1 MIASVRRCWSTGARV
16 VSLLALS
23 APWLHASGF
32 AIDNQGTRAM
42 GFAGAYVAQAS
53 DPSAIFYNAA
63 GVAFLKGQQIYVNGG
78 LGSFGTTFI
87 GEGPNPPAGTREE
100 TDRLLTILPS
110 FYYTHQ
116 VSEKLVLGVGFN
128 SPFGT
133 RSEWKSPDQFTG
145 RYICTDCEIRSWGL
159 NPTLAYKIEDRLAVG
174 VGLDLRFSSFRLEQ
188 RLGATPNPF
197 PIPTDVASLAVESQ
211 TDTGV
216 GFDVGLLASPSE
228 SLSIGLAY
236 RHKVQASYA
245 ATADFSQI
253 LTGDAAVDQAVAASL
268 PKRQVVNVTHA
279 FPSNLAAGLAIHH
292 GYWTIEGDLAWTF
305 WSSFDRINL
314 SYPDTPAL
322 SVSLPEDY
330 ESIWQG
336 RIGVEYLL
344 TDTWSVRGG
353 YSYDHGPQPTSTVSP
368 FLHDSNRHGFGLGG
382 SWKHGRLRLD
392 LLARYLYFVSRS
404 TDGLNRYDYNGH
416 YDTTSFHLGIALG
429 YRF

>member
-23 APWLHASGF
+23 ASWVHASGF

-63 GVAFLKGQQIYVNGG
+63 GVAFLKGNQIYLSGG
-78 LGSFGTTFI
+78 LGSYATSFT

-100 TDRLLTILPS
+100 SDRLLTVLPS

-116 VSEKLVLGVGFN
+116 VSSNLVLGLGFN
-128 SPFGT
+128 APFGT
-133 RSEWKSPDQFTG
+133 RSQWKNPDEFTG

-159 NPTLAYKIEDRLAVG
+159 NPTLAYKLEDRLAVG
-174 VGLDLRFSSFRLEQ
+174 IGLDLRFSSFRLEQ
-188 RLGATPNPF
+188 RVLASPNPF
-197 PIPTDVASLAVESQ
+197 PVPTDVASLSVESA
-211 TDTGV
+211 TDTGI
-216 GFDVGLLASPSE
+216 GFNVGLLASPSE
-228 SLSIGLAY
+228 SVTLGLAY
-236 RHKVQASYA
+236 RHKIEASYD
-245 ATADFSQI
+245 ATADFTQI
-253 LTGDAAVDQAVAASL
+253 LTGDTVVDKAVALGLPSRQAVKVA
-268 PKRQVVNVTHA
+268 HA
-279 FPSNLAAGLAIHH
+279 FPSSFTAGLAVHH

-305 WSSFDRINL
+305 WSSFDRISL

-330 ESIWQG
+330 ESTWQG
-336 RIGVEYLL
+336 RIGAEYLL
-344 TDTWSVRGG
+344 TDTWSLRGG

-382 SWKHGRLRLD
+382 SWKHGQVRVD

-416 YDTTSFHLGIALG
+416 YDTTSFHFGIALG